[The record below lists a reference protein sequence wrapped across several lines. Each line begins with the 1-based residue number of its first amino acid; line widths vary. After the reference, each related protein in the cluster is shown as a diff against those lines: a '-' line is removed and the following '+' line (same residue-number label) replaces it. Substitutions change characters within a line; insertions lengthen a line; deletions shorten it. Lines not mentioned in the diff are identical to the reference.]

1 MVNIDLN
8 LIKASLVIELK
19 NLFLTLISTFGEVL
33 ILANNVINKTGF
45 NIKVNKRII
54 LLKLLIKHWQ

>member
-1 MVNIDLN
+1 MVNIYLN

-19 NLFLTLISTFGEVL
+19 NLFLTLILAFEEVL
-33 ILANNVINKTGF
+33 ILANNDINKTGF

-54 LLKLLIKHWQ
+54 LLKPLIKHW